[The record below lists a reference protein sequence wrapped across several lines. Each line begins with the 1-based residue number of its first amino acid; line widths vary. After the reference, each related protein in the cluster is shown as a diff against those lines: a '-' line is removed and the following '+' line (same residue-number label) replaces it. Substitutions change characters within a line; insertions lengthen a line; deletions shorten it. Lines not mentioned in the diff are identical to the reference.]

1 MNSMSVIKN
10 WNELTPIT
18 KTFGTF
24 YVKLIVQRVNNKT
37 KNPNTWQL
45 GKFTKVTFWHPIANL

>member
-10 WNELTPIT
+10 GNVLTPIT

-24 YVKLIVQRVNNKT
+24 YVKLIVQSVHNKT
-37 KNPNTWQL
+37 EITQIHDNWENLRKLHSGTQL
-45 GKFTKVTFWHPIANL
+45 